1 LVPLRTPHHGSTA
14 GMPEKSSVPQGKLPS
29 FSKRVRSV
37 SSYGQSHPRARRAR
51 GRHSP
56 LASVHGEF
64 LEELYYEKSQS
75 VIRRTRNRHVWPV
88 GSTSTG
94 SEWARVLAD
103 QIGRTQGLAMVV
115 ENRPGASQDIGTEAV
130 SRAAP
135 DGNTLLL
142 TSPALVMTKHV
153 HPSLAFDPLT
163 SFEPICS
170 LVRASAVVAVNSASP
185 YRSLSD
191 LLAAARARPGTL
203 TIGAFGPVTPTHIV
217 EESLKLI
224 AHVDWTF
231 VPFSGDAPAV
241 TALLGGHVTAIV
253 ATYSAVMEQVAS
265 RRLRVLAVTGRERE
279 AALPDV
285 PTIAE
290 STAGAQGIQA
300 TRILTLLVGLACW
313 RRHIRHRIS

>member
-1 LVPLRTPHHGSTA
+1 
-14 GMPEKSSVPQGKLPS
+14 
-29 FSKRVRSV
+29 
-37 SSYGQSHPRARRAR
+37 
-51 GRHSP
+51 
-56 LASVHGEF
+56 
-64 LEELYYEKSQS
+64 
-75 VIRRTRNRHVWPV
+75 
-88 GSTSTG
+88 
-94 SEWARVLAD
+94 
-103 QIGRTQGLAMVV
+103 
-115 ENRPGASQDIGTEAV
+115 
-130 SRAAP
+130 
-135 DGNTLLL
+135 
-142 TSPALVMTKHV
+142 
-153 HPSLAFDPLT
+153 
-163 SFEPICS
+163 
-170 LVRASAVVAVNSASP
+170 VRASAVVAVNSASR